1 MVGLN
6 YSTSFLRTDGMAQ
19 PDVGLEVMVRHIDY
33 LVDKLGEDHVG
44 LGSDFDGC
52 TVPDPIKDVT
62 GVPKLFEALA
72 NHGYDAALLAKLARD
87 NWLACLGRTLKE

>member
-1 MVGLN
+1 
-6 YSTSFLRTDGMAQ
+6 
-19 PDVGLEVMVRHIDY
+19 MVRHIDY

-62 GVPKLFEALA
+62 GVQALFAALA
-72 NHGYDAALLAKLARD
+72 ANGYDAALLEKFASR
-87 NWLACLGRTLKE
+87 NWLACLERCLGQ